1 MNENSCVLCL
11 GDEWFVGYFAQHLG
25 NGQRT
30 SPLLKHVLGFTCT
43 DNMVTRPSEK
53 QEKCF
58 RVPHAACSWAL
69 LLVYEPGKFGCGLHI
84 LNSNVAGG
92 SWHAGRVH
100 SKHES
105 IILMR
110 SEEATSIVLN
120 IDWCWGWPTKKRY
133 VVLRRRGTEDIW

>member
-1 MNENSCVLCL
+1 
-11 GDEWFVGYFAQHLG
+11 
-25 NGQRT
+25 
-30 SPLLKHVLGFTCT
+30 
-43 DNMVTRPSEK
+43 MVTRPSEK

-69 LLVYEPGKFGCGLHI
+69 LVYELGKFGCGLHI

-105 IILMR
+105 ILMR

-120 IDWCWGWPTKKRY
+120 IDD
-133 VVLRRRGTEDIW
+133 EDDQQNKDM